1 MGIRFRKS
9 INLGGGFRV
18 NISKNGVGYS
28 WGIPGYRITKT
39 SKGSIKKTYSI
50 PGTGI
55 GYSEEKSKKNLS
67 NKNSYPTQYN
77 YNTIEDIYTNIDIAN
92 VNELRP
98 AEFSDLISTLEKSLK
113 YRKISTLLCLGLIGV
128 LASNFILATIGIIG
142 VLLKLILLYKGTPF
156 IEYNLDEDSTRE
168 YNKTINSIKNL
179 QACKKIWDITAE
191 SYISNQKINAGASRN
206 VKRFSFKITSKI
218 PSFMK
223 TNVPTA
229 CMILS
234 KKKIIFLPDKI
245 FIIKNNKIGI
255 SIYKDLY
262 IDQNYSRFIENEG
275 VPSDTEII
283 AYTWQYVNKNGSPD
297 RRFKNNKQLPICK
310 YGNLRISDGSN
321 LNIEIMCSDY
331 SKSKL
336 FSQTFLSQSV
346 L

>member
-1 MGIRFRKS
+1 
-9 INLGGGFRV
+9 
-18 NISKNGVGYS
+18 
-28 WGIPGYRITKT
+28 
-39 SKGSIKKTYSI
+39 
-50 PGTGI
+50 
-55 GYSEEKSKKNLS
+55 
-67 NKNSYPTQYN
+67 
-77 YNTIEDIYTNIDIAN
+77 
-92 VNELRP
+92 
-98 AEFSDLISTLEKSLK
+98 
-113 YRKISTLLCLGLIGV
+113 
-128 LASNFILATIGIIG
+128 
-142 VLLKLILLYKGTPF
+142 
-156 IEYNLDEDSTRE
+156 
-168 YNKTINSIKNL
+168 
-179 QACKKIWDITAE
+179 
-191 SYISNQKINAGASRN
+191 
-206 VKRFSFKITSKI
+206 
-218 PSFMK
+218 MK